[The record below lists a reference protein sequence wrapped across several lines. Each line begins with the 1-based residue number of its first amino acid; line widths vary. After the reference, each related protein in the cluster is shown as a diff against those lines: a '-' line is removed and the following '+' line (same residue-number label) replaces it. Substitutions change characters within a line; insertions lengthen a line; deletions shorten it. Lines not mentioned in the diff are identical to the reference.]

1 MKKYIK
7 FFKVDNPTKSILMT
21 LYNTYQK
28 QILAPD
34 GEKLYLICVIPI
46 KNISE
51 LLISNSFLVESDNI
65 DKYVYIFSYY
75 LDDEYFLDSIT
86 YNGTEEEYKSIKSG
100 YTKIIIED
108 KDYIDVNSDN
118 LYEILLNN
126 NSFEASW
133 FGGEPEFLQNENNHC
148 LDDYLFL
155 AQINGLDLPNELNDI
170 FYLSDAVGYIYLKQD
185 LTDGLF
191 FVQTT

>member
-1 MKKYIK
+1 MKKYMK
-7 FFKVDNPTKSILMT
+7 FAKVDNPAKSILMT
-21 LYNTYQK
+21 LDNTYQK

-34 GEKLYLICVIPI
+34 GEKLSLICIISI

-51 LLISNSFLVESDNI
+51 ILISNSFLVESHNI
-65 DKYVYIFSYY
+65 NKYIYIFSYY
-75 LDDEYFLDSIT
+75 LDNEYFLDSIT
-86 YNGTEEEYKSIKSG
+86 YNGTDEEYRSIKSG

-118 LYEILLNN
+118 MYEILLNN
-126 NSFEASW
+126 NSVEASW

-155 AQINGLDLPNELNDI
+155 AQINGLDLPNKLNDI
-170 FYLSDAVGYIYLKQD
+170 FYLSDAVGYIYLKKD

-191 FVQTT
+191 FVQNT